1 MGLKREPI
9 CRGGVIGLAWAEGDD
24 SPKSGPTNLKVP
36 EDPELPPTEVILS
49 GDDGIDPNSIRG
61 LAAVSDELSS
71 EAEVD
76 SGGLSEPASCDPTT

>member
-36 EDPELPPTEVILS
+36 EDPGLPPTELILS
-49 GDDGIDPNSIRG
+49 GDDGNDPNLIKG
-61 LAAVSDELSS
+61 LSAVADELSG
-71 EAEVD
+71 EAGLN
-76 SGGLSEPASCDPTT
+76 SAGLSDPASCDSTA